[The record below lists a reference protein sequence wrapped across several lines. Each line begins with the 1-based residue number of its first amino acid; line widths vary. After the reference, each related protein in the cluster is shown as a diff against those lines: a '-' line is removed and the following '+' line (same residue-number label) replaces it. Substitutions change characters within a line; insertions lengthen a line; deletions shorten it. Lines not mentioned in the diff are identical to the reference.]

1 MKNHGKKKLLFFLLL
16 CISVVVL
23 TVAFMAV
30 FHIYRASLPRG
41 CAYAE
46 EIKVL
51 NNSFPSDIIVYGE
64 DVGFNE
70 ALNYRTIQQIS
81 EENLTSDSKHKYT
94 FFVINDRQ
102 GKLEITDDEF
112 ALCKKMCDEHNM
124 NFFYIGTQYLE
135 HLQTFGFHRGLYTD
149 DACGVGYVQGE
160 MGHTTIQGLW
170 TTTEEMYYSKNPELL
185 GQLLAY
191 SFVDDVIKM
200 LN

>member
-1 MKNHGKKKLLFFLLL
+1 MKKNMKQYLLIAAMVLLAIAFIW
-16 CISVVVL
+16 ISKVVR
-23 TVAFMAV
+23 TPTSVAGS
-30 FHIYRASLPRG
+30 YDK
-41 CAYAE
+41 

-51 NNSFPSDIIVYGE
+51 NESFPSDIIVYGE
-64 DVGFNE
+64 DVGFHE
-70 ALNYRTIQQIS
+70 ALNYRTIEEIS
-81 EENLTSDSKHKYT
+81 EENLTSDTKYKYT
-94 FFVINDRQ
+94 FFVINDRG
-102 GKLEITDDEF
+102 GKLEITDEELK
-112 ALCKKMCDEHNM
+112 LCKKMCDEHNM

-135 HLQTFGFHRGLYTD
+135 HLQAFGFHRGLYTD